1 MAIIGA
7 DMALPSTEAFERAGL
22 EAWPGLDVKWDGS
35 WVRRAAGGY
44 TKRANSVQCFDP
56 DDGEDADLRVISAST
71 WMVIRGIKPVFR
83 ITPLAAPELVETL
96 DEAGWQTIDR
106 SYLFAMELGE
116 PQADPGTK
124 LFPVLDPTFL
134 AAAQHLQGY
143 SDATLTGMRNLLAAL
158 VVPATGI
165 VVYRDGVPVAS
176 GLMAVA
182 HGIVVASNVVT
193 DATRRRQGLGA
204 AMMRTGLAWA
214 RTQGATVAALNVQ
227 ADNPAGQAL
236 YASLGYKHQYDYT
249 YHVPAQA

>member
-1 MAIIGA
+1 MT
-7 DMALPSTEAFERAGL
+7 LPSVEAFERASL
-22 EAWPGLDVKWDGS
+22 EAWPGIEVQWDGA

-56 DDGEDADLRVISAST
+56 GDGEDADLRIISAST

-106 SYLFAMELGE
+106 SHLFAMELGE
-116 PQADPGTK
+116 QQPDAGTR
-124 LFPVLDPTFL
+124 LFPVLDPIFL
-134 AAAQHLQGY
+134 AAQQRLQGY
-143 SDATLTGMRNLLAAL
+143 SDTTVAQMRGLLGAF
-158 VVPATGI
+158 VVPSTGI
-165 VVYRDGVPVAS
+165 VVCRDGEPVAS

-182 HGIVVASNVVT
+182 NGIVITGNVIT
-193 DATRRRQGLGA
+193 DAGRRRQGLGA

-214 RTQGATVAALNVQ
+214 RTHGATVAALNVQ

-236 YASLGYKHQYDYT
+236 YASLGYTHQYDYT
-249 YHVPAQA
+249 YRIPGAA